1 MYLGGLDAVH
11 HKAQFVGLEL
21 RLCDVVAPPF
31 GIIDHG
37 NAEIIMEPDNVIVD
51 GFGGCFNGVG
61 SKELLNSICVL
72 GMLLCGVG
80 VEEVP
85 DVEQFHTLP
94 GGTPAPCRP
103 FLFLLLVQFPNPFV
117 YFFPAQ
123 SPLFIVC
130 HRCSSCGGFCV
141 SIAYQK

>member
-37 NAEIIMEPDNVIVD
+37 NAEIIMEPQNVIVN
-51 GFGGCFNGVG
+51 GFGGCFNTVQSKKGLDAVG
-61 SKELLNSICVL
+61 VL
-72 GMLLCGVG
+72 GMLLCGMG
-80 VEEVP
+80 IEEVP
-85 DVEQFHTLP
+85 DIEQLHALP

-103 FLFLLLVQFPNPFV
+103 RCFLLLVQFPNPFV
-117 YFFPAQ
+117 NLFPAQ

-130 HRCSSCGGFCV
+130 HRYSSCGG
-141 SIAYQK
+141 